1 MDRPKD
7 VKALAE
13 DDSRYRLLVDS
24 ITDYAI
30 YMLDTDGVVTS
41 WNAGAQRFKGYEA
54 SEIIGQRFSRFYTD
68 EDRAA
73 GLPDHGLRT
82 AATEGRYETEGWRVR
97 KDGTRFWAHV
107 ILDPIRDPSGELLGY
122 AKITRDLTERKLA
135 ADTLHRSEEQFRLLV
150 RGVTDY
156 AIYLLDPTGRVTN
169 WNLGAQR
176 IKGYLPEE
184 IIGEHFSRFYTE
196 EDRDKGMPQ
205 ASLAAAKRDGR
216 FEMEGWRVRKDGSR
230 FWAHVVID
238 AIPDATGEVIG
249 YAKITRDV
257 TERQTAQKAL
267 EQARE
272 ALYQSQKLE
281 SIGQLTGGMA
291 HDFNNLLMAVLGSL
305 ELVKKRLPPDPQIE
319 RLIGNAVQGAQR
331 GAALTQRM
339 LAFARRQELKR
350 ESVDLPALV
359 LGMAELLERSLGP
372 SISIETRFPLGL
384 QPVETDPGQVESAL
398 LNLAVNARDAMP
410 EGGMITIAAR
420 AAAVAKDEIAGLS
433 PGRYVCLSV
442 IDTGEGM
449 DEATLAHATEP
460 FFTTKGVG
468 KGTGLGL
475 SMIHGLA
482 LQSGGALQLSSK
494 PGKGTTVEL
503 WLPVAPGAATAAT
516 LAAPLQ
522 PSANTCPLVV
532 MAVDDDDLVL
542 LNTVAM
548 LEDLG
553 HTVLQADSAAAAL
566 KLLRREN
573 GVELLITDQAMPRMT
588 GAQLAEVVQ
597 CEWPDLPI
605 ILASGYADLPTGI
618 ASDLRRLAKPFRQE
632 DGSWPTRSTKL
643 STAQPEVIARQLAVD
658 TRRSS
663 PAIMQSRPNSKRPS
677 ASSAARWSV
686 RAVTFG

>member
-1 MDRPKD
+1 MDRPTD
-7 VKALAE
+7 VHALAE
-13 DDSRYRLLVDS
+13 DDGRYRLLVDS

-30 YMLDTDGVVTS
+30 YMIDPDGVVAS
-41 WNAGAQRFKGYEA
+41 WNAGAQRFKGYQA
-54 SEIIGQRFSRFYTD
+54 SEIIGQHFSRFYTE

-73 GLPDHGLRT
+73 GLPEHGLKT

-97 KDGTRFWAHV
+97 KDGTRFWASV
-107 ILDPIRDPSGELLGY
+107 VVDPIRDPSGGLLGY

-156 AIYLLDPTGRVTN
+156 AIYMLNPSGHVAS

-184 IIGEHFSRFYTE
+184 IIGEHFSKFYTE
-196 EDRDKGMPQ
+196 GDRLAGLPQ
-205 ASLAAAKRDGR
+205 TSLETAKRDGR
-216 FEMEGWRVRKDGSR
+216 VEMEGWRVRKDGTR

-238 AIPDATGEVIG
+238 AIPDASGEVIG

-272 ALYQSQKLE
+272 ALFQSQKLE
-281 SIGQLTGGMA
+281 SLGQLTGGVA
-291 HDFNNLLMAVLGSL
+291 HDFNNLLMAILGSL
-305 ELVKKRLPPDPQIE
+305 ELVKRRLPKDPHVD
-319 RLIGNAVQGAQR
+319 RLIANAIQGAER
-331 GAALTQRM
+331 GASLTQRL
-339 LAFARRQELKR
+339 LAFARRQELNQQ
-350 ESVDLPALV
+350 SVDLPALV
-359 LGMAELLERSLGP
+359 LGMADLMARALGP
-372 SISIETRFPLGL
+372 SISIETKFPLGL
-384 QPVETDPGQVESAL
+384 DPVETDPGQVESAL

-410 EGGMITIAAR
+410 EGGTITIAAR
-420 AAAVAKDEIAGLS
+420 TAAVAKDDVAGLS
-433 PGRYVCLSV
+433 PGRYVCLAV

-449 DEATLAHATEP
+449 DEATLARAAEP

-482 LQSGGALQLSSK
+482 LQSGGALRLSST

-503 WLPVAPGAATAAT
+503 WLPVAARA
-516 LAAPLQ
+516 AAPVLEPAERVLSRNARQ
-522 PSANTCPLVV
+522 LAVLV
-532 MAVDDDDLVL
+532 VDDDDLVL

-553 HTVLQADSAAAAL
+553 HTVLQADSGAAAL
-566 KLLRREN
+566 KLLRGEN

-597 CEWPDLPI
+597 CEWPGLPI
-605 ILASGYADLPTGI
+605 ILASGYADLPPGI

-632 DGSWPTRSTKL
+632 DL
-643 STAQPEVIARQLAVD
+643 AEAINEVA
-658 TRRSS
+658 
-663 PAIMQSRPNSKRPS
+663 PA
-677 ASSAARWSV
+677 
-686 RAVTFG
+686 